1 MRGLAD
7 GQQVP
12 GLYWRLGAVWCKS
25 EGCVTSGYSQGILV
39 QSSGIFMMLLE
50 FWQDVV
56 LHETCQCKSSVR
68 RKWNLISQHISS
80 LCVR

>member
-1 MRGLAD
+1 MDSKSLACT
-7 GQQVP
+7 GGWVLF
-12 GLYWRLGAVWCKS
+12 GVSLKAVLHLDTLK
-25 EGCVTSGYSQGILV
+25 GILV

-68 RKWNLISQHISS
+68 REWNLISQHISS

>member
-1 MRGLAD
+1 MDSKSLACT
-7 GQQVP
+7 GGWLLFGVS
-12 GLYWRLGAVWCKS
+12 LK
-25 EGCVTSGYSQGILV
+25 GCVTSGYSQGILV

-68 RKWNLISQHISS
+68 REWNLISQHISS